1 MPALRHVDRW
11 PGQGQAVPN
20 RPKLRLESWVAKAL
34 RGCSGLQS
42 EIRESSRE
50 CEAAW
55 DKTSGSPWRPRT
67 QSWVVESSKSQQLA
81 RPHLPRVGASLQL
94 LPSLH
99 KQACL

>member
-1 MPALRHVDRW
+1 MPALWHVDRW

-34 RGCSGLQS
+34 RGYSGLQS

-55 DKTSGSPWRPRT
+55 DKTSRGPWRPGT
-67 QSWVVESSKSQQLA
+67 QGWVVGVQQEPVVSETTPSPSRSFPTTPA
-81 RPHLPRVGASLQL
+81 LP
-94 LPSLH
+94 P
-99 KQACL
+99 